1 MPSSGHAAEGFECI
15 MPSSP
20 SAAEGAENAAALAQG
35 ERWYVV
41 HTLPLCETRAQM
53 QLENQ
58 GFRTFLPRRR
68 KTVRHARKLTNVET
82 AFFPRYLFVVLDL
95 ARDQWRS
102 VNGTFGVASLVMQG
116 EQPHP
121 VPRGVVETLLAAI
134 DAHGILQ
141 LGPHLKVGER
151 IRLAVGPF
159 AEQLAILD
167 RMDDSGRIRVLLG
180 ILGRQVPVS
189 THCANALPAA

>member
-1 MPSSGHAAEGFECI
+1 
-15 MPSSP
+15 
-20 SAAEGAENAAALAQG
+20 
-35 ERWYVV
+35 
-41 HTLPLCETRAQM
+41 
-53 QLENQ
+53 
-58 GFRTFLPRRR
+58 
-68 KTVRHARKLTNVET
+68 KLTNVEP
-82 AFFPRYLFVVLDL
+82 ASFPRYLFVVLDL

-151 IRLAVGPF
+151 IRLAVVPF
-159 AEQLAILD
+159 AEQIAILYRLD
-167 RMDDSGRIRVLLG
+167 GS
-180 ILGRQVPVS
+180 
-189 THCANALPAA
+189 

>member
-1 MPSSGHAAEGFECI
+1 MSTG
-15 MPSSP
+15 P

-41 HTLPLCETRAQM
+41 HTLPLCETRAQT

-68 KTVRHARKLTNVET
+68 KTVRHARKLTTVET

-95 ARDQWRS
+95 AR
-102 VNGTFGVASLVMQG
+102 

-141 LGPHLKVGER
+141 LGPQLKVGER
-151 IRLAVGPF
+151 IRLSVGPF